1 MARPN
6 LRTIQY
12 TESAVSE
19 GMNLLMNLA
28 YAINEKSK
36 DRFEARSA
44 QSQKEQ
50 FAKDMAVLS
59 QGHAETMF
67 QKKKDF
73 DLELYDKKRK
83 LDDLQELNI
92 MMFKGAERNKDIEL
106 AKKERLE
113 EAIRKFNVSP
123 SDLYKTNEFPKLS
136 SDVATTYAGNAAI
149 INRNVEQYKAFNK
162 TLQASLDDLSRQ
174 GAVLD
179 REILAFAGKNQI
191 LQSDEYWGTGDYK
204 GRGFIDWA
212 MTSDN
217 VDFTM
222 PDGKTVRKGLGW
234 GNHYGADWAFRKKG
248 DPSQIEILAAE
259 RTTLMTSKLKE
270 YMTGESVILKTM
282 FTPLTDSGEK
292 DTDDVIDRIE
302 NRLKIKFTEKEKT
315 EFQILNDVLVGT
327 LNPSEVTRR
336 ILEYSSDESNKY
348 NLDALLEKAAPEAW
362 RGLKNHHNQVLRIE
376 SDELD
381 SGFIDDPHEAFRTAS
396 ENMTTAGDMFT
407 LFHQRTIGMSEG
419 AQVKIW
425 DEIVEPRL
433 IANGAKSKTGDFGKD
448 FDIWLEERGLLQI
461 IDVGGDEY
469 AKQKA
474 QIEVKKKGEKLPGVG
489 YRLKED
495 SRKAYLNL
503 KDEMDRAGE
512 HNLQDNLKEYNY
524 HYLPT
529 GGQMRFNSDMLSDP
543 DNLAYIKKE
552 ALASIERF
560 AQGGWSLTEGFHT
573 ADDAQEVLDLLIKF
587 EQVTTGKTQKEAENE
602 YSQAIKSLAK
612 FK

>member
-50 FAKDMAVLS
+50 FAKDMAALS
-59 QGHAETMF
+59 QGHAESMF

-83 LDDLQELNI
+83 LDDLKELNI
-92 MMFKGAERNKDIEL
+92 MMYQGAERNRDIEMD
-106 AKKERLE
+106 KKNKLE
-113 EAIRKFNVSP
+113 EAIRKFNISP
-123 SDLYKTNEFPKLS
+123 SDLYKTSEFPKLS
-136 SDVATTYAGNAAI
+136 SAVATTYAGNAAI
-149 INRNVEQYKAFNK
+149 MNQNLEKRREYNK

-315 EFQILNDVLVGT
+315 EFKILNDVLVGT
-327 LNPSEVTRR
+327 INPSEVTRR

-524 HYLPT
+524 HYSPT
-529 GGQMRFNSDMLSDP
+529 GGEMRFNSDMLSDP
-543 DNLAYIKKE
+543 DNLEYIKKE

-560 AQGGWSLTEGFHT
+560 TQGGWSFTEGYHE
-573 ADDAQEVLDLLIKF
+573 ADDAQELLELLIKF